1 KLTNSTCS
9 FPRTI
14 DGANITFDM
23 EPHICSNLHS
33 SLQEKTITMALLM
46 KVWIWS
52 GLFEM
57 MPCKV
62 LQWKHGDNGKK

>member
-1 KLTNSTCS
+1 
-9 FPRTI
+9 
-14 DGANITFDM
+14 
-23 EPHICSNLHS
+23 
-33 SLQEKTITMALLM
+33 MALLM

-62 LQWKHGDNGKK
+62 LQWKHGDNGKKNNIKNYVYTVYYTYIDGYTV